1 MLSLK
6 LQDGDLVFENDEL
19 VMIEGP
25 EELRQC
31 AEIALSTN
39 KGEWFLNPAVGI
51 RFSRFLGKN
60 PSEEAMRNEIRKGL
74 LQDARIKTV
83 DDISFSYDRP
93 GRSVVITFQATAT
106 DGEEIRGEVPL
117 NVG

>member
-6 LQDGDLVFENDEL
+6 LQDGDLVFENGEL

-31 AEIALSTN
+31 VEINLSTN
-39 KGEWFLNPAVGI
+39 KGEWFLNPNAGI

-60 PSEEAMRNEIRKGL
+60 PSEEAMRDEIRKGL
-74 LQDARIKTV
+74 LQDTRIKTV
-83 DDISFSYDRP
+83 DDISFEYDRP
-93 GRSVVITFQATAT
+93 NRMMNITFRATAT
-106 DGEEIRGEVPL
+106 DGEEIRGEVPV